1 MMVSEIATT
10 RLADQVTTTHA
21 AGVQEVTSREEIAR
35 LAYQLYE
42 LRGRQDGHDVGDWL
56 AAEEELLRQAD
67 AAQRD
72 DIAQHHW
79 AD

>member
-1 MMVSEIATT
+1 MMVSEIATA
-10 RLADQVTTTHA
+10 RSGDQVTTIRTA
-21 AGVQEVTSREEIAR
+21 AARQVMSCQEIAR

-42 LRGRQDGHDVGDWL
+42 MRGRQDGHDVSDWL

-67 AAQRD
+67 DAQRHG
-72 DIAQHHW
+72 IAQHHW